1 MSPIFGSESR
11 REPQRAEGDN
21 EEGPKVVINDKRRI
35 DPETGAVRETPAET
49 PSSTFPVDE
58 GGTAGP
64 TGEAVVDDELA
75 LAKMEIAERT
85 SDLQRV
91 TAEYANYRKR
101 VDRDREAMVTAAKA
115 GVVAELVSIIDD
127 LDRAEAHGDLTG
139 AFKAVADRFTGTLE
153 KLGLAKFGAEGD
165 AFDPAEHEAVQFST
179 SADVQVPT
187 VTSVFRRGYHFG
199 DKLLRPAVVVVTGP
213 ENETAAAPSDVDEI
227 VDAEIVEDVASGDD
241 NK

>member
-11 REPQRAEGDN
+11 REPNRAEGDN
-21 EEGPKVVINDKRRI
+21 EQEPVVINDKRRI
-35 DPETGAVRETPAET
+35 DPETGAVRGNPAET

-64 TGEAVVDDELA
+64 TGEALVDDELA
-75 LAKMEIAERT
+75 LARMEIAERT

-115 GVVAELVSIIDD
+115 GVVSELVTVLDD

-139 AFKAVADRFTGTLE
+139 AFKAVADRFTGILE
-153 KLGLAKFGAEGD
+153 KLGLSGFGAEGD
-165 AFDPAEHEAVQFST
+165 AFDPAEHEAVQFGT
-179 SADVQVPT
+179 SADVDVPT

-213 ENETAAAPSDVDEI
+213 ENESATPEDQSDAGEI
-227 VDAEIVEDVASGDD
+227 VDAEIVDAEIVTDD
-241 NK
+241 K